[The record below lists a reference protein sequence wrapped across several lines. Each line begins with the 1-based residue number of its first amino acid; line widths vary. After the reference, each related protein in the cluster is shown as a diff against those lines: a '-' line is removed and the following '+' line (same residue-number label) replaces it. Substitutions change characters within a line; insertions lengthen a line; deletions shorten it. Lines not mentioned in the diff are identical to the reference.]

1 MATKGV
7 TISNVGGTILATWGA
22 CSTGDSGAPLGIAGH
37 NDKTATVTGTA
48 TTFALEGS
56 NNGTDWF
63 TLHDIDMTTEITA
76 TGIYVIKENPAFIRP
91 NVTTGTSVIVQIE
104 AAG

>member
-1 MATKGV
+1 MATRAL
-7 TISNVGGTILATWGA
+7 TITIRSGGILATWDA
-22 CSTGDSGAPLGIAGH
+22 CSTGDTGSVLGADGY

-56 NNGTDWF
+56 NDNTNWF

-76 TGIYVIKENPAFIRP
+76 TGIYTIKENPVWIRP
-91 NVTTGTSVIVQIE
+91 NVTTGTSVVVKITCV
-104 AAG
+104 